1 MSQLLKI
8 LHILTNKSSKD
19 NIIMNKGQSLLK
31 PQDDMDH
38 FETRARH
45 SDFEHCVEI
54 SLSSI

>member
-1 MSQLLKI
+1 MSRLLKI

-45 SDFEHCVEI
+45 SDFKHCVEI

>member
-1 MSQLLKI
+1 MPRLLKI
-8 LHILTNKSSKD
+8 LHILTNKSNKD

-45 SDFEHCVEI
+45 SDFKHCVKI

>member
-1 MSQLLKI
+1 MPRLLKI
-8 LHILTNKSSKD
+8 LHILTNKSNKD

-45 SDFEHCVEI
+45 SDFKHCVEI
-54 SLSSI
+54 SLTSI